1 MSMTQN
7 YKPVNEHDELI
18 DMRTHLTV
26 ALLAAAQLRRTMKDL
41 PEAARFD
48 AYLDQAL
55 DSLVEDVRKVDTL
68 VAQTEALASIPDRRA
83 TQPVRGDQVRRGL
96 IFRLAGVPVAL
107 ARHTAG
113 SCCRWAQRHGFTRLT
128 ALPLY
133 D

>member
-7 YKPVNEHDELI
+7 TKPNSEHDELI

-26 ALLAAAQLRRTMKDL
+26 AVLAAAQLRRTMKDL

-55 DSLVEDVRKVDTL
+55 DSLVEDVRKIDTL
-68 VAQTEALASIPDRRA
+68 VAQTEARASLPDRRA
-83 TQPVRGDQVRRGL
+83 THPVGGSQARRGL

-113 SCCRWAQRHGFTRLT
+113 SCCRWAQRHRFARLT
-128 ALPLY
+128 TLPLY